1 MQTPSEERLV
11 ALLDQ
16 WSLQWTWRGRQ
27 RAIGAGAYERYCTLG
42 LYAFGGNAPNVSK
55 ASSMKEACIAV
66 NRFMRHRFPHG
77 TWTSIAVLLNPRI
90 GLHRDMQNMV
100 GKLNHAITL
109 GTFNGGRVW
118 IEDEEGTSIETTTKN
133 GKVRE
138 LKGTWIDI
146 HDKPMSFNARRF
158 HKIEPH
164 EGHCGRWRHTRRNR
178 LNAAPMKF
186 VQSWRNLSFRVL
198 MKFVHKCSQLKAPC
212 KFVHSHQL
220 EFHATMDMNQTRS
233 LPC

>member
-1 MQTPSEERLV
+1 M
-11 ALLDQ
+11 LDQ

-100 GKLNHAITL
+100 GKLNHAFTL

-146 HDKPMSFNARRF
+146 HDKPMSFNTRRF
-158 HKIEPH
+158 KIEPH
-164 EGHCGRWRHTRRNR
+164 EGPLWALADTRRNR
-178 LNAAPMKF
+178 LKAAPM
-186 VQSWRNLSFRVL
+186 SFRVL
-198 MKFVHKCSQLKAPC
+198 MKFVHIQNKISLPC
-212 KFVHSHQL
+212 KHKYFVHSLSPMQ
-220 EFHATMDMNQTRS
+220 
-233 LPC
+233 